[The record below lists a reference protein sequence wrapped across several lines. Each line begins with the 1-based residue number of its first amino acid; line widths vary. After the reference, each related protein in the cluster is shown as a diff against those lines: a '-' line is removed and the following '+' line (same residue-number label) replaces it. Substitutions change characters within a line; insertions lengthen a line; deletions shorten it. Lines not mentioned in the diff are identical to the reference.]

1 MPVEDGASVAAQRR
15 PIALAGFMG
24 VGKSSVGRLVA
35 AQLGRPFIDTDDVAQ
50 SITGR
55 SILDC
60 FQSGDE
66 AVFREAEARAV
77 RQAVASGAAVIAL
90 GGGAV
95 QRDDSLELLL
105 EKALLVY
112 LHVPWS
118 ELREWLPEMAESRP
132 LLQGRTIGEM
142 HQLYRSRVSTYRR
155 AHLRVWVRRT
165 SPEEAARRVL
175 RALQRSANVSSPPCL
190 EGGAPGNPG
199 LRYPPDPERLQQ
211 VPGE

>member
-1 MPVEDGASVAAQRR
+1 MQRMPVEDGASLAAQRR

-35 AQLGRPFIDTDDVAQ
+35 AELGRPFVDTDDVAQ

-77 RQAVASGAAVIAL
+77 RQAVATGAAVIAL

-95 QRDDSLELLL
+95 LRDESLELLL
-105 EKALLVY
+105 KKALLVY

-118 ELREWLPEMAESRP
+118 ELRAWLPEMAESRP
-132 LLQGRTIGEM
+132 LLQGRTLGEI
-142 HQLYRSRVSTYRR
+142 HQLYRSRVSTYQL

-175 RALQRSANVSSPPCL
+175 RALQRSARVRGPA
-190 EGGAPGNPG
+190 GAPTSGRRNEAPAPG
-199 LRYPPDPERLQQ
+199 WSTWD
-211 VPGE
+211 